1 MGKMAVLIVDVQKA
15 LVEAHPYREEEFL
28 QELENLADSARKA
41 GTEIIYVRH
50 DGGAGDQLESGTEGW
65 KIHEAVEPKTG
76 ERIFD
81 KSFNSAF
88 LETDLE
94 EYLKE
99 KQITDLILNMACRE
113 LDKLLNKVIHKG
125 DVPVMVCS
133 QLVYQCYA
141 DCGSGYRIMYDNEFM
156 SGEATVRFYE
166 EKIWAGRFADLM
178 PAEAVLGLL
187 GC

>member
-50 DGGAGDQLESGTEGW
+50 DGGAGDELESGTEGW

-99 KQITDLILNMACRE
+99 KQITDLILMGMQTGYCIDATCKAAFE
-113 LDKLLNKVIHKG
+113 LGYGVVIPTG
-125 DVPVMVCS
+125 
-133 QLVYQCYA
+133 A
-141 DCGSGYRIMYDNEFM
+141 TTTYDNEFM

>member
-50 DGGAGDQLESGTEGW
+50 DGGAGDKLESGTEGW

-99 KQITDLILNMACRE
+99 KQITDLILMGMQTEYCIDATCKAAFE
-113 LDKLLNKVIHKG
+113 LGYGVVIPTG
-125 DVPVMVCS
+125 
-133 QLVYQCYA
+133 A
-141 DCGSGYRIMYDNEFM
+141 TTTYDNEFM
-156 SGEATVRFYE
+156 SGKR
-166 EKIWAGRFADLM
+166 KSGPADL
-178 PAEAVLGLL
+178 PI
-187 GC
+187 